1 MIFSARQKIFS
12 FEDREIF
19 SEESEMLSMT
29 VSQGEIM
36 EAVAPAEI
44 PAMEVIT
51 LDARAE
57 RIRKLQ
63 ADVQRGIIEIG
74 QELIAAKKEIGHG
87 GWGDWLKKEFDW
99 TDRTARNFM
108 AVAERFGNRKTFSDL
123 KPSTLQAML
132 RLPSGD
138 EEDFIKAQAD
148 AGKPI
153 ENQSAREVQSAVKE
167 FKQTKEAIVSEP
179 PMQIAENKPLI
190 TNCTGNNE
198 WYTPAEYI
206 EAARRVMGG
215 IDLDPASCAIANEV
229 IRAEKFFSLEEDG
242 LKKDWSGRIWLNPPY
257 SRELIGKFVDK
268 LLASDFEAAIVLTDA
283 ATETSWFSKLAQKAA
298 VICFAT
304 RRIKFLRPDG
314 SPGNGNPTR
323 GSAFFYFGIEAE
335 KFCELFQQFGWCA
348 KKYDLYAVSGS
359 GYNPFETKQTG
370 RPLSIS
376 DSTSPEASR
385 QERQETLWANFFLQP
400 KPLNSST
407 SLSSLSNAGRKAAS
421 SFQKKLV
428 SLLANAVGNW
438 YQNTPKNS
446 LNWYHSKSA
455 TVGGCGS
462 WWA

>member
-1 MIFSARQKIFS
+1 MSNPKEPEFFIA
-12 FEDREIF
+12 ENPP
-19 SEESEMLSMT
+19 SEKKNDSETLAPMKPPIIES
-29 VSQGEIM
+29 
-36 EAVAPAEI
+36 
-44 PAMEVIT
+44 IT
-51 LDARAE
+51 LSDRAE
-57 RIRKLQ
+57 RIRSLQ

-74 QELIAAKKEIGHG
+74 FELIAAKKEIGHG
-87 GWGDWLKKEFDW
+87 NWGDWLKNEFDW

-108 AVAERFGNRKTFSDL
+108 RVAERFGNRKTFSDL

-132 RLPSGD
+132 ALPEGT
-138 EEDFIKAQAD
+138 EAEFIETQA
-148 AGKPI
+148 ASGKPI
-153 ENQSAREVQSAVKE
+153 LNQSARAVQSAVKE

-314 SPGNGNPTR
+314 SQGNGNPTR

-335 KFCELFQQFGWCA
+335 KFSELFQNFGWCA

-359 GYNPFETKQTG
+359 GYNPFRKNNSSAG
-370 RPLSIS
+370 CPLSIS

-385 QERQETLWANFFLQP
+385 QERQETLWANFLQQP

-407 SLSSLSNAGRKAAS
+407 SLSRPSVAGKRAE
-421 SFQKKLV
+421 
-428 SLLANAVGNW
+428 N
-438 YQNTPKNS
+438 
-446 LNWYHSKSA
+446 LNLI
-455 TVGGCGS
+455 
-462 WWA
+462 

>member
-167 FKQTKEAIVSEP
+167 FKQAKEAIISEP
-179 PMQIAENKPLI
+179 EPQVEENKPLI
-190 TNCTGNNE
+190 TVCTGNNE

-229 IRAEKFFSLEEDG
+229 VRADKFFSLEEDG

-335 KFCELFQQFGWCA
+335 KFHELFQGFGWCA
-348 KKYDLYAVSGS
+348 KAISM
-359 GYNPFETKQTG
+359 
-370 RPLSIS
+370 SI
-376 DSTSPEASR
+376 
-385 QERQETLWANFFLQP
+385 N
-400 KPLNSST
+400 
-407 SLSSLSNAGRKAAS
+407 
-421 SFQKKLV
+421 
-428 SLLANAVGNW
+428 
-438 YQNTPKNS
+438 
-446 LNWYHSKSA
+446 
-455 TVGGCGS
+455 
-462 WWA
+462 

>member
-1 MIFSARQKIFS
+1 MSNPKEPEFFIA
-12 FEDREIF
+12 ENPP
-19 SEESEMLSMT
+19 SEKKNDSETLAPMKPPIIES
-29 VSQGEIM
+29 
-36 EAVAPAEI
+36 
-44 PAMEVIT
+44 IT
-51 LDARAE
+51 LSDRAE
-57 RIRKLQ
+57 RIRSLQ

-87 GWGDWLKKEFDW
+87 GWGDWLKNEFDW
-99 TDRTARNFM
+99 TQQTANRFM
-108 AVAERFGNRKTFSDL
+108 RVAERFGKLNNVVQF

-132 RLPSGD
+132 ALPEGT
-138 EEDFIKAQAD
+138 EAEFIETQA
-148 AGKPI
+148 ASGKPI
-153 ENQSAREVQSAVKE
+153 LNQSAREVQSAVKE
-167 FKQTKEAIVSEP
+167 FKQAKEAIISEP
-179 PMQIAENKPLI
+179 EPQVEENKPLI
-190 TNCTGNNE
+190 TVCTGNNE

-314 SPGNGNPTR
+314 SQGNGNPTR